1 MKKTAQVFAPENLP
15 MDEGVFASTWKAI
28 EKETIES
35 LQQKSK
41 NFIDAE

>member
-1 MKKTAQVFAPENLP
+1 MRKTAKVFAPENLP
-15 MDEGVFASTWKAI
+15 MDEDVFASQWKSI
-28 EKETIES
+28 EKETISS